1 MLLYVSLSSIAF
13 NSLQNAL
20 ASAYEQNATP
30 SRTASQVS
38 ARGAAASNVVSIRS
52 ARSAYPGASTV
63 LARDLTGL
71 LQGLASGDVDA
82 SKSALATFSLHLG
95 AHDND
100 DGSGSGLAALL
111 TRVSSRLDSGATV
124 AALGDVQTFLLSSGQ
139 VRGTGFSATV

>member
-95 AHDND
+95 AHD
-100 DGSGSGLAALL
+100 GSGSGLAALL